1 MKNIQD
7 IIPNSDQT
15 SSETL
20 PQLPSLPQLPQ
31 LSSVDP
37 APLPL
42 QEDSAVFCSTIH
54 PQHWQELAASAIDPL
69 IAELNFV
76 SLKGV
81 APYDYLF
88 YSDGIKR
95 LNTGRLPLG
104 ILKNTPISN

>member
-1 MKNIQD
+1 MKNNQD
-7 IIPNSDQT
+7 IISNSD
-15 SSETL
+15 SSSAPL
-20 PQLPSLPQLPQ
+20 H
-31 LSSVDP
+31 P

-54 PQHWQELAASAIDPL
+54 PQHWQELAASAIDPE

-95 LNTGRLPLG
+95 LNTGRLPSW
-104 ILKNTPISN
+104 ILKNTPISKKAAGGHRD